1 MKKEELI
8 RKLENAKLPDLLVVS
23 HKERLKKLLLEKPAA
38 RRAAGKSPDRPWAWS
53 LTAVFNWLRAPAW
66 RAAAASAIVLLI
78 IGAAGAVT
86 FYLSSPSPAAIAASI
101 VKNDPGI
108 QQKLGGTGEII
119 IVRVEV
125 RDSIAS
131 VVCGRSV
138 GDFIEADVD
147 INGRV
152 VVSSRRYE
160 AVFLPELPAEARDG
174 AIKIALTDP
183 AVKEMVAQGGL
194 IGGVL
199 PIFSSVSKIALVNG
213 NILEVTPAASQAIV
227 PILYDGKSWLVEVN
241 LEEGRIDH
249 IIEPQ
254 SNLSPYLEIRYA
266 QIVL

>member
-8 RKLENAKLPDLLVVS
+8 RKLENAALPDLLVVS
-23 HKERLKKLLLEKPAA
+23 HKERLKRLLLEKPASRKAVADSPA
-38 RRAAGKSPDRPWAWS
+38 RWGGWN
-53 LTAVFNWLRAPAW
+53 LTAIFNWLRAPAW
-66 RAAAASAIVLLI
+66 RAASASAMALFI
-78 IGAAGAVT
+78 IGAAVAVI
-86 FYLSSPSPAAIAASI
+86 FYVSTPSPSAIAANI

-125 RDSIAS
+125 RDRIAS

-147 INGRV
+147 INGRT
-152 VVSSRRYE
+152 VVSTRRYE
-160 AVFLPELPAEARDG
+160 AVFMPELPVEARDS

-194 IGGVL
+194 IGRVL
-199 PIFSSVSKIALVNG
+199 PIFSSISKITMVNG
-213 NILEVTPAASQAIV
+213 NILEVTPAASQAVV
-227 PILYDGKSWLVEVN
+227 PILYNGKSWLVEVN
-241 LEEGRIDH
+241 LEGNRIEH

-266 QIVL
+266 DIIL